1 MKKIAFALQV
11 FTLMTILPLC
21 VIVELNHATAA
32 QTQNNVVTKVA
43 ENVKAI
49 SRVYPPNAGLTN
61 EGLISRYSDRH
72 TLPTETFSLTK
83 N

>member
-21 VIVELNHATAA
+21 VIIEMNHATVA
-32 QTQNNVVTKVA
+32 QTDNNVVTKVT
-43 ENVKAI
+43 ENVKVI
-49 SRVYPPNAGLTN
+49 PMVYPSNAGLLN
-61 EGLISRYSDRH
+61 EGLTSRYSDRH